1 MNNEKTLTLEKAIEL
16 YKTVGP
22 RNADFLFNW
31 LYQVY
36 DKTYLPSINKE
47 YKEQLALIKTKLCI
61 FDVLVDDLA
70 DNAKLR
76 NKRLLDQAVNIPSNG
91 TKPYKNE
98 YLEVTRMIWKDCI
111 DSIKQLPRYEEFKD
125 IFFFDL
131 EQVMNSMKYSYLI
144 NTTDFSNFAEDEMYM
159 NHGVMVILHCDLD
172 LMCSPDFNYEELRK
186 LRPILHNVQ
195 DVAHL
200 GNMMNTYPK
209 EIQEA
214 DFSSPIISMGL
225 REGLIDKTTIIKD
238 PEYALASIKPLVSRF
253 EERMRNNLEEIQ
265 AKAHEV
271 ETIDIFEFYQRL
283 MNVWTKFLEREQY
296 WDAAETEEEPIISIK
311 KNN

>member
-1 MNNEKTLTLEKAIEL
+1 MKQDKEMTLEEAINL

-22 RNADFLFNW
+22 RNADFLFKW

-36 DKTYLPSINKE
+36 DKTYLPSIDKE
-47 YKEQLALIKTKLCI
+47 HKDKLALIKTKLCI

-76 NKRLLDQAVNIPSNG
+76 NKRLLDQAVRIPHNGSNI
-91 TKPYKNE
+91 YKNK
-98 YLEVTRMIWKDCI
+98 YLEVANQIWQDCI
-111 DSIKQLPRYEEFKD
+111 NSIKKLPRYEEFKE

-144 NTTDFSNFAEDEMYM
+144 NTSDFSNFAEDEMYM

-172 LMCSPDFNYEELRK
+172 LMCSPGFEYEELQK

-209 EIQEA
+209 EIKEA
-214 DFSSPIISMGL
+214 DFSSPIISMGI
-225 REGLIDKTTIIKD
+225 REGLIDKTTVIKD
-238 PEYALASIKPLVSRF
+238 PEFALANIRPLVSRF
-253 EERMRNNLEEIQ
+253 EQRMKENLEKIQ
-265 AKAHEV
+265 VKAHEV
-271 ETIDIFEFYQRL
+271 ETINIYEFYQRL
-283 MNVWTKFLEREQY
+283 MNVWNKFLEREQY
-296 WDAAETEEEPIISIK
+296 WDKKDTEDDIVSIV
-311 KNN
+311 NNC